1 MQETQ
6 SNKYQSIS
14 ESDKSTKASS
24 EPLNNPKDI
33 ESSSI
38 TIHMDQEP
46 KVEQDQSMTWKEKLK
61 TFFFYAKPMIVMLV
75 IDVGIP
81 LAIYYGTKDAIG
93 PLIALIISGIPPL
106 LHVIYSFIRHRRL
119 EILGCIFVVSF
130 IVSAVLSLITGDV
143 RLTLL
148 RDSSTTALISVM
160 FFVTLIPLQTKWFDI
175 KPMVYLISQQMFAN
189 APPITWVDQSGQEQS
204 SPRLTFVWEHV
215 KMFRTYCYVLTFA
228 WAVILMGEFA
238 AKVIMI
244 KSTLDIDHIVLYG
257 NIIIITVSVTMALI
271 TSFSSRLIRKRSVV
285 LVQEWMK
292 ENNYRDRLPQ

>member
-6 SNKYQSIS
+6 SNNYQSIS

-33 ESSSI
+33 ESSST

-46 KVEQDQSMTWKEKLK
+46 KVDQDQPMTWKEKLK

-106 LHVIYSFIRHRRL
+106 LHVIYSFVRHRRL

-175 KPMVYLISQQMFAN
+175 KPMMFAN

-215 KMFRTYCYVLTFA
+215 KMFRTYCYALTFA

-244 KSTLDIDHIVLYG
+244 KSTLDVDHIVLYG
-257 NIIIITVSVTMALI
+257 NIIIITVSVAMALI